1 MTTSVCKFSD
11 PAAGGTMPSLEALQQ
26 HIVEHPRRAGVYAFG
41 VLAFAT
47 VALLAAD
54 TVLRPESFAVRS
66 VSFEGE
72 FQHVDQQALTAAVM
86 ESVRGNFFL
95 LNLDA
100 IRERAQSVPWV
111 HEVAVRRQWPDGV
124 HIRFSEQRLVARWGK
139 GGWVNAQGEPV
150 QLPRSEGPAGL
161 PLLTGPAGLQLRVL
175 EHYRNLN
182 KILAPVQLQVAA
194 LTLSD
199 RHSWNIVLHNGLVL
213 TLGREEPEPK
223 VERFA
228 HAYPRA
234 LAAHVA
240 RAKRVDLR
248 YTNGFSVEW
257 AKHPVTPRAAEIM
270 ATGLNEG

>member
-1 MTTSVCKFSD
+1 
-11 PAAGGTMPSLEALQQ
+11 MPSFEALQH
-26 HIVEHPRRAGVYAFG
+26 HIVERPWRAGLYAFG
-41 VLAFAT
+41 VLALAT
-47 VALLAAD
+47 FVLLAAD

-66 VSFEGE
+66 LSFEGE
-72 FQHVDQQALTAAVM
+72 FRQVDQQALTAAVM

-100 IRERAQSVPWV
+100 IRARARTVPWV
-111 HEVAVRRQWPDGV
+111 HEVTVRRHWPDGV
-124 HIRFSEQRLVARWGK
+124 HIRFSEQQLVARWGK
-139 GGWVNAQGEPV
+139 SGWVNVQGEYV
-150 QLPRSEGPAGL
+150 NLQRREGPAGL
-161 PLLTGPAGLQLRVL
+161 PLLTGPDGLQQRVL

-182 KILAPVQLQVAA
+182 DILAPVQLQVAA
-194 LTLSD
+194 LTLTD

-213 TLGREEPEPK
+213 TLGREEPEMK

-228 HAYPRA
+228 RVYPRA
-234 LAAHVA
+234 LAAQVA

-257 AKHPVTPRAAEIM
+257 MNRTGAPRAAEIM

>member
-1 MTTSVCKFSD
+1 
-11 PAAGGTMPSLEALQQ
+11 MPSFEALQQ
-26 HIVEHPRRAGVYAFG
+26 HIVERPWRAGLYAFG
-41 VLAFAT
+41 GLALAT
-47 VALLAAD
+47 FVLLAAD

-66 VSFEGE
+66 LSFEGE
-72 FQHVDQQALTAAVM
+72 FRQVDQQALTAAVM

-100 IRERAQSVPWV
+100 IRARARTVPWV
-111 HEVAVRRQWPDGV
+111 HEVTVRRHWPDGV
-124 HIRFSEQRLVARWGK
+124 HIRFSEQQLVARWGK
-139 GGWVNAQGEPV
+139 SGWVNVQGEYV
-150 QLPRSEGPAGL
+150 NLQRREGPAGL
-161 PLLTGPAGLQLRVL
+161 PLLTGPDGLQQRVL

-182 KILAPVQLQVAA
+182 DILAPVQLQVAA
-194 LTLSD
+194 LTLTD

-213 TLGREEPEPK
+213 TLGREEPEMK

-228 HAYPRA
+228 RVYPRA
-234 LAAHVA
+234 LAAQVA

-257 AKHPVTPRAAEIM
+257 MNRTGAPRAAEIM

>member
-1 MTTSVCKFSD
+1 
-11 PAAGGTMPSLEALQQ
+11 MPSFEALQH
-26 HIVEHPRRAGVYAFG
+26 HIVERPWRAGLYAFG
-41 VLAFAT
+41 GLALAT
-47 VALLAAD
+47 FVLLAAD

-66 VSFEGE
+66 LSFEGE
-72 FQHVDQQALTAAVM
+72 FRQVDQQALTAAVM

-100 IRERAQSVPWV
+100 IRARARTVPWV
-111 HEVAVRRQWPDGV
+111 HEVTVRRHWPDGV
-124 HIRFSEQRLVARWGK
+124 HIRFSEQQLVARWGK
-139 GGWVNAQGEPV
+139 SGWVNVQGEYV
-150 QLPRSEGPAGL
+150 NLQRREGPAGL
-161 PLLTGPAGLQLRVL
+161 PLLTGPDGLQQRVL

-182 KILAPVQLQVAA
+182 DILAPVQLQVAA
-194 LTLSD
+194 LTLTD

-213 TLGREEPEPK
+213 TLGREEPEMK

-228 HAYPRA
+228 RVYPRA
-234 LAAHVA
+234 LAAQVA

-257 AKHPVTPRAAEIM
+257 MNRTGAPRAAEIM